1 MKKTLGVVALAVIV
15 AASSAFGEPSKVKYI
30 IQLSGDNHV
39 GNNGGGLVPMAYTDG
54 TESHVDFPEGTAVIN
69 WAVRVEASGDY
80 PADPDPVT
88 QELFPVFGVA
98 NAVFDVQLL
107 KDGVP
112 VAIGA
117 GSSSTPGFFSSI
129 SEAGELNDTPY
140 PGLGPWPT
148 LAAFTWTYS
157 VSGGG
162 TSAPGRIFD
171 LPAANGPHLAQRTY
185 PTAAG
190 YCLPPVDTG
199 PCSTADM
206 SLLVGMGAGYTQF
219 SPEADALG
227 LGTFTERPGVGLTGA
242 VGVGGCTG
250 LGTAPIAEGQI
261 NVTGLGGTYELR
273 VIAGEGNN
281 ILRGDRL
288 FGSACAT
295 GWGDEN
301 FAVKADSVENGSI
314 TFSLVGPQGCTEAP
328 VMMSA
333 VSRRTH
339 GPAGDFDIP
348 LSLSG
353 SASVEGRQNGP
364 QMVVVSYDMPIAGT
378 PAVTLSAGALG
389 DVTMDG
395 NELTINMSGVP
406 DMSCLD
412 IAINGIACGDG
423 ENDAVAPEHHV
434 LVTARFADT
443 NNSGTVNSTDVAL
456 IRAKSSPDQVD
467 ASTFLYDLN
476 ANGFVNSTDVALVRS
491 LSSPAVTACTY

>member
-1 MKKTLGVVALAVIV
+1 MEEVGMKKTLGVVALAVIV

-30 IQLSGDNHV
+30 VQLSGDNHV
-39 GNNGGGLVPMAYTDG
+39 GNNGGGLTPMAYTDG
-54 TESHVDFPEGTAVIN
+54 TESPVDFPEGTQVIN

-80 PADPDPVT
+80 NEYPVI
-88 QELFPVFGVA
+88 GVA
-98 NAVFDVQLL
+98 NAVFDVQLM
-107 KDGVP
+107 KDGAP

-117 GSSSTPGFFSSI
+117 GSSSVPGFFSSI

-148 LAAFTWTYS
+148 LAAFTWTYTG
-157 VSGGG
+157 VVNAG
-162 TSAPGRIFD
+162 TTDPGRIFD
-171 LPAANGPHLAQRTY
+171 LPDAGGPHLAQRTY

-190 YCLPPVDTG
+190 YCLPPSGTG

-219 SPEADALG
+219 SPEFD
-227 LGTFTERPGVGLTGA
+227 FGVGLSTQTERAG
-242 VGVGGCTG
+242 VGVSGALNSGGCTG
-250 LGTAPIAEGQI
+250 LGTGPIAEGQI
-261 NVTGLGGTYELR
+261 NVTGLPGGEYTLM

-281 ILRGDRL
+281 VLRDDVFTGA
-288 FGSACAT
+288 GCST
-295 GWGDEN
+295 GWGDVN

-314 TFSLVGPQGCTEAP
+314 TFTLVSTGCTEAP

-348 LSLSG
+348 LNLSG
-353 SASVEGRQNGP
+353 TATVEGRQNGP
-364 QMVVVSYDMPIAGT
+364 QMVVVSYDIPIAGT
-378 PAVTLSAGALG
+378 PAVALSAGTLG

-406 DMSCLD
+406 DMTCLD
-412 IAINGIACGDG
+412 IAINGIACGEG
-423 ENDAVAPEHHV
+423 GAEAPEHHV

-491 LSSPAVTACTY
+491 QSSPAVTTCTY